1 MSDKKYIILQQHKFG
16 YNVQDQW
23 TVKFTALNE
32 DKAFEKMVALDT
44 LNDNKDITF
53 HLLNTKY
60 LWQRP
65 NEEPLVLTD
74 EVKQDSESNQE
85 ELPF

>member
-1 MSDKKYIILQQHKFG
+1 MSDKKYIILEQHKFG

-23 TVKFTALNE
+23 TVKYTDLNE

-53 HLLNTKY
+53 HLLNTKH

-74 EVKQDSESNQE
+74 EVKQDSEGNQE

>member
-1 MSDKKYIILQQHKFG
+1 MSDTKYLILEQHIFG
-16 YNVQDQW
+16 HNVQDVW
-23 TVKFTALNE
+23 TVKFANITR

-65 NEEPLVLTD
+65 NEKPLVLTD